1 MQEYTYVR
9 SCMFIIHLRNYKNK
23 KGGLQMLSYDTIECH
38 TLELLKSLM
47 QEPVFSAM
55 RLVGGTA
62 LALQYGH
69 RQSIDLDFF
78 GDLKCEKS
86 ETKNILSQYGKV
98 TVLKETETIRIYVVD
113 GIKVDFVHYS
123 CYPWLTPAVI
133 EDGLRLA
140 SPQDIAAMKVNA
152 IEGRG
157 TRKDFVDVYFLLT
170 HFKLSE
176 LLEFYKQKYPEYSF
190 FRALMSLTY
199 FDDAEQQPMPKMLN
213 STSWDVM
220 KQKII
225 AEVKRIK

>member
-78 GDLKCEKS
+78 GDLKCDKS

-98 TVLKETETIRIYVVD
+98 TVLKETETIRIYVID

-133 EDGLRLA
+133 ENGLRLA
-140 SPQDIAAMKVNA
+140 SPKDIAAMKVNA

-157 TRKDFVDVYFLLT
+157 TRKDFVDIYFLLK

-199 FDDAEQQPMPKMLN
+199 FDDAEQQPMPNMLN
-213 STSWDVM
+213 PISWDVM

>member
-225 AEVKRIK
+225 TEVKRIK